1 MKKKILIG
9 AALSVGYLILCRLMR
24 GYWALE
30 GDLIV
35 IAMATAAYLIL
46 DKMPER
52 DREGRNNE
60 PTYIKVAKGT
70 DGIEKGQLK
79 GKGACLREQNM
90 RR

>member
-1 MKKKILIG
+1 MKKIIIGTALAAGYIILNR
-9 AALSVGYLILCRLMR
+9 LIR
-24 GYWALE
+24 GYWALD

-52 DREGRNNE
+52 DQEEKNNE

-70 DGIEKGQLK
+70 DGIEKVS
-79 GKGACLREQNM
+79 
-90 RR
+90 

>member
-1 MKKKILIG
+1 MKKIIIGTALAAGYIILNR
-9 AALSVGYLILCRLMR
+9 LIR
-24 GYWALE
+24 GYWALD

-52 DREGRNNE
+52 DQEEKNNE

-70 DGIEKGQLK
+70 DAIEKVS
-79 GKGACLREQNM
+79 
-90 RR
+90 

>member
-1 MKKKILIG
+1 MKKLIVG
-9 AALSVGYLILCRLMR
+9 TALAAGYLILCRLML
-24 GYWALE
+24 GYWALD

-52 DREGRNNE
+52 DQEEKNNE

-70 DGIEKGQLK
+70 DGIEKVS
-79 GKGACLREQNM
+79 
-90 RR
+90 

>member
-24 GYWALE
+24 GYWALD

-46 DKMPER
+46 DKLPER
-52 DREGRNNE
+52 DQEEKNNE

-70 DGIEKGQLK
+70 DGIEKVS
-79 GKGACLREQNM
+79 
-90 RR
+90 